1 MIYKLKYPNK
11 EVAVQ
16 DLIAKGVYTEDLQF
30 GNNVQAV
37 VEIGLIMDTYIDEVA
52 IYFDGYHYDIMA
64 DNIYDFGINLVEPKN
79 PKHVFAGHA
88 VTEEMATQIA
98 ELANDANSI
107 KSQNFVL

>member
-1 MIYKLKYPNK
+1 MIYQLKYPNK
-11 EVAVQ
+11 EIAIQ
-16 DLIAKGVYTEDLQF
+16 DLLQKGIYTEDMQF

-37 VEIGLIMDTYIDEVA
+37 VEIGLIVDTYIDEVA
-52 IYFDGYHYDIMA
+52 VYFDGYHYDVMA
-64 DNIYDFGINLVEPKN
+64 DNIYDFGINLVEPKD
-79 PKHVFAGHA
+79 PKHAFAGHA

>member
-1 MIYKLKYPNK
+1 MIYQLKYPTK
-11 EVAVQ
+11 EVSIQ
-16 DLIAKGVYTEDLQF
+16 DLIAKGVYTEEMQF

-37 VEIGLIMDTYIDEVA
+37 VEIGLIVDTYIDEVA
-52 IYFDGYHYDIMA
+52 VYFDGYHYDVMA
-64 DNIYDFGINLVEPKN
+64 DNIYDFGINLVEPKD
-79 PKHVFAGHA
+79 PKHAFAGHA